1 VLAVA
6 VLTLVGLLGLLGA
19 GCTDGTPEFCESL
32 RRSADLS
39 ALGDAL
45 DAGDL
50 DNAAAEARRL
60 ADLAD
65 EAPPELRADLTELA
79 AAVVDIV
86 DLVGDEASGTGDASE
101 IERRRDQL
109 NQDLAELDQRSE
121 RVANWA
127 LTECGLRLD

>member
-1 VLAVA
+1 VLVVA
-6 VLTLVGLLGLLGA
+6 VLVLLGLVGA
-19 GCTDGTPEFCESL
+19 GCSDGTPEFCESL

-39 ALGDAL
+39 ALGEAL

-50 DNAAAEARRL
+50 DNATAEALRL

-65 EAPPELRADLTELA
+65 EAPAELRTDLTQLA
-79 AAVVDIV
+79 DAVVDIV
-86 DLVGDEASGTGDASE
+86 DLVGDEASGTSDASE

-109 NQDLAELDQRSE
+109 NQDLAELDRRSE
-121 RVANWA
+121 RVSNWA